1 MKNYEIEINGETYRV
16 AVKELA
22 ADADMATT
30 KPTPSQEPT
39 PEPAVAAPSAA
50 PAASTGTE
58 VKAPMPGTIL
68 SVKVAVGQTV
78 AQGDVLAIL
87 EAMKME
93 NEIIAP
99 VAGVVGEILIN
110 ANDSVQSDQLLFK
123 L

>member
-16 AVKELA
+16 GVKELA
-22 ADADMATT
+22 ADADMTANKQARTD
-30 KPTPSQEPT
+30 
-39 PEPAVAAPSAA
+39 AAPVEKAEDPA
-50 PAASTGTE
+50 PIASTEVSRTE
-58 VKAPMPGTIL
+58 VNAPMPGTIM
-68 SVKVAVGQTV
+68 SVEVSAGQKV

-99 VAGVVGEILIN
+99 ADGVIQEILVHQ
-110 ANDSVQSDQLLFK
+110 NDSVKSDQLLFV

>member
-1 MKNYEIEINGETYRV
+1 MKNYEIEINGETYQV

-22 ADADMATT
+22 ADADMTENKQTT
-30 KPTPSQEPT
+30 TDAPVVEKTED
-39 PEPAVAAPSAA
+39 PAPI
-50 PAASTGTE
+50 ASTEASGTE
-58 VKAPMPGTIL
+58 VNAPMPGTIM
-68 SVKVAVGQTV
+68 SVEVSDGQKV

-99 VAGVVGEILIN
+99 TDGVIQEILVHQ
-110 ANDSVQSDQLLFK
+110 NDSVKSDQVLFI

>member
-16 AVKELA
+16 KVKELA
-22 ADADMATT
+22 ADADMATNNQPANT
-30 KPTPSQEPT
+30 APAAPTP
-39 PEPAVAAPSAA
+39 A
-50 PAASTGTE
+50 PAASSTGAE

-68 SVKVAVGQTV
+68 SVQVTQGQTV

-99 VAGVVGEILIN
+99 TDGVINEIMVN
-110 ANDSVQSDQLLFK
+110 ANDSVQSDQVLFV

>member
-22 ADADMATT
+22 QDADMTAAQPT
-30 KPTPSQEPT
+30 K
-39 PEPAVAAPSAA
+39 EPAVATPSPT
-50 PAASTGTE
+50 PAASSGTE

-68 SVKVAVGQTV
+68 SVNVAVGQTV

-99 VAGVVGEILIN
+99 TDGVIGEILVS